1 MMIISYQKI
10 TEPDQESDQA
20 FDTIFR
26 LKAQMMFFHQDPDSS
41 VIYSIF
47 FGSENSLVHKTFTVL
62 RLKVFLTSKSTSG

>member
-10 TEPDQESDQA
+10 TKPDQESDQA

-47 FGSENSLVHKTFTVL
+47 FWIRKQFGP
-62 RLKVFLTSKSTSG
+62 